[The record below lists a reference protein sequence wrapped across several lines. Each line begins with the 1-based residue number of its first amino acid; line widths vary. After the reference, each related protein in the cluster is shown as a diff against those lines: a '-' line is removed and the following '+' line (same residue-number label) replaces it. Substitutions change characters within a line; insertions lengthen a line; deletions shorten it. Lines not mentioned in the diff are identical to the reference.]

1 MTSNITSKFVCEKCN
16 YNCNKKGDFNRHLL
30 TAKHKRLMETNNYI
44 KNTSYDCVCGKSYKH
59 QSSLSKHKKTCKNK
73 NPDETL
79 ISLFKIQQEQNNKI
93 IENQQE
99 QNNKIIEN
107 QQELQQKNI
116 DLIGF
121 IFKRLDN
128 IEERLKN
135 LENK

>member
-1 MTSNITSKFVCEKCN
+1 MDKKKNEKKYVCEVCDFSTF
-16 YNCNKKGDFNRHLL
+16 KKTDYNRHIL
-30 TAKHKRLMETNNYI
+30 TIKHKNAFLDKKENEENENQKLYTCI
-44 KNTSYDCVCGKSYKH
+44 CGKSYKH

-99 QNNKIIEN
+99 
-107 QQELQQKNI
+107 LQQKHI

-128 IEERLKN
+128 IEERIKN

>member
-1 MTSNITSKFVCEKCN
+1 M
-16 YNCNKKGDFNRHLL
+16 D
-30 TAKHKRLMETNNYI
+30 TNNYI
-44 KNTSYDCVCGKSYKH
+44 KNTSYDCACGKSYKH

-79 ISLFKIQQEQNNKI
+79 ISMFKIQQEQNNKI

-99 QNNKIIEN
+99 
-107 QQELQQKNI
+107 LQKKNI

-135 LENK
+135 LENNNIL